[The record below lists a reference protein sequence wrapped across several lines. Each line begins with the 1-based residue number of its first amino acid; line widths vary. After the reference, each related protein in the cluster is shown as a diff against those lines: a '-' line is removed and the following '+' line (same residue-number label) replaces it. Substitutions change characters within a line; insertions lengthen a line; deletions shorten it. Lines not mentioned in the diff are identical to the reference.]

1 MGYTISNFIVHNRNM
16 IQNINN
22 KNSALFLSNGWQ
34 TNELGERQYARNN
47 ILLVDWQLIDGTW
60 YYFDPTTKALKK

>member
-1 MGYTISNFIVHNRNM
+1 M
-16 IQNINN
+16 IQNIND

-60 YYFDPTTKALKK
+60 YYFDPKTKALKKIIVVI